1 MFQNQYTFFNTLV
14 FYLRIAFIP
23 LFLFCNANPANR
35 SLTYVFFDS
44 DLAYILFMALFSIS
58 GGYLANIC
66 MMSAPQICKPAEQQ
80 TAASLMVALL
90 GLGLGSGALLSNF
103 VVKAL

>member
-1 MFQNQYTFFNTLV
+1 
-14 FYLRIAFIP
+14 
-23 LFLFCNANPANR
+23 
-35 SLTYVFFDS
+35 
-44 DLAYILFMALFSIS
+44 MALFSIS